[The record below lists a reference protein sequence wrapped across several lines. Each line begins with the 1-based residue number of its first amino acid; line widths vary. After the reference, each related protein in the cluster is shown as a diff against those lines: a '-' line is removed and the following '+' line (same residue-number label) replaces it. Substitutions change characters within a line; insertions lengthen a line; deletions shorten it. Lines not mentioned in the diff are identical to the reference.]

1 MACIALLEDEADLR
15 EEFASYLEAQSHQ
28 VLQAGSVAEF
38 SAITGQYGIAVLD
51 VMLGDGCGLEVAQG
65 LRQRDAN
72 VGIVMLTARSDIR
85 DKLRGLNHGADHY
98 LVKPVKLAELNA
110 VITALSRRLSSGWRV
125 STVMHTL
132 IDPQGLSA
140 ALSDRELAIF
150 TLVAKAPR
158 RMVER
163 RRIVEALG
171 EDWISYDLRRLDTL
185 VSRLRKRWRD
195 TTGQE
200 LPLRTEHGEGYSF
213 SAPLTLC

>member
-72 VGIVMLTARSDIR
+72 VGIVMLTARSDVR
-85 DKLRGLNHGADHY
+85 DKVRGLGLGADHY
-98 LVKPVKLAELNA
+98 LVKPVKFAELNA
-110 VITALSRRLSSGWRV
+110 VISALSRRLITGWRV
-125 STVMHTL
+125 STVAHAL
-132 IDPQGLSA
+132 IDPDGLSA
-140 ALSDRELAIF
+140 SLSDRELTIF

-158 RMVER
+158 GMVDR
-163 RRIVEALG
+163 RRIVETFG
-171 EDWISYDLRRLDTL
+171 EDWLSYDLRRLDTL

-195 TTGQE
+195 TTGRE